1 MTSSPLKVG
10 AFLSSE
16 EKAPNELLEIACMA
30 AGLGLVD
37 VVVSDHFHPWVDEQ
51 GQSPFVWSVLGALAG
66 LDGGGRLGTGVTCPT
81 MRMHP
86 AIVAHAA
93 ATTAVMSE
101 GRFFLGVGSG
111 ENLNEHVLGDRWP
124 PAAIRLEMLEESVEV
139 MRALW
144 TGEETS
150 HHGRHYQVENAR
162 LYTCPAEPPPVMVS
176 AFGPKAAELAARI
189 GDGLVTTSPDT
200 EVIERYRDQGGTGPV
215 ITCTKMCWAADEAEA
230 RRTVHRLWPNSGV
243 PGELSQELRT
253 PALFEQASSI
263 VDEETAVGSMPVG
276 PDPERHADAL
286 RQLGEAGVSEVYLQ
300 QVGGDQEAAYRFL
313 RDEVLPRL

>member
-1 MTSSPLKVG
+1 MTSAELKIG

-16 EKAPNELLEIACMA
+16 EKGPNDLLDVARTA
-30 AGLGLVD
+30 AGLGFGD

-81 MRMHP
+81 MRIHP

-93 ATTAVMSE
+93 ATTAVMAG

-124 PAAIRLEMLEESVEV
+124 PAAMRLEMLEESVEV

-150 HHGRHYQVENAR
+150 HEGTHYRVENAR
-162 LYTCPAEPPPVMVS
+162 LYTCPDEPPPVMVS
-176 AFGPKAAELAARI
+176 AFGPKAAGVAAKI

-200 EVIERYRDQGGTGPV
+200 EVIERYRSQGGKGPV
-215 ITCTKMCWAADEAEA
+215 ITCTKMCWAAEESEA

-276 PDPERHADAL
+276 PDPERHAHAL
-286 RQLGEAGVSEVYLQ
+286 RKLGEAGVDEVYLQ